1 MGRVPQAEYKTETES
16 LWKER
21 AFAFL
26 RMIPG
31 VGRLRFLRPGF
42 DALLGPLIDAFAAFA
57 LADKR
62 IEDDEADLIL
72 DLLRAAFPEVD
83 HGWLARR
90 LQRSV
95 RNPRSLVN
103 IAAEL
108 HERLDDLGKLALGF
122 QLWTLVDAA
131 GRSAPLRVTFDV
143 FMRRLGRP
151 DYGREI
157 LQEMADDDEIV
168 QAGSFER
175 VTFGEAG
182 KADVVLPPQAHDH
195 SFRVYRVGDL
205 VMLRNTGLLPL
216 WVRGRSLESGSF
228 LRLRERQ
235 ALAVPGWT
243 LQHEDL
249 VHFLN
254 VKKTGLTPRI
264 YIAVSDEGITAE
276 RSKSRQ
282 SLAVLRFG
290 LQVEIEALRETDLQ
304 VGTHQALQIGG
315 AVSCFHHNRLVDP
328 DGATADLEVL
338 RKQAIK
344 EGGRFRIDNKRR
356 RFRVSN
362 DPTAIA
368 KGDLLITAGLSPRVV
383 LEMRYVPEESAGY
396 VEVIAAEGA
405 VTIGDLPLRGVTRL
419 EEGGLIRLSPRQALR
434 CRFSEHLIDEE
445 RHVIESLVVEDLI
458 HDFSYEVRAL
468 DNLSFTVQRGE
479 MLCIIGPSG
488 SGKSTLLSA
497 LSGQLEPTRGRVTL
511 NGVSLYK
518 NREELVRFIAY
529 MAQEE
534 ALFPQ
539 LTVREHLRHAASI
552 RRPSQSAADRERR
565 IDIVL
570 ADLGL
575 QGLSHRRV
583 GSPGEKTLSG
593 GERSRLNLGLDLVS
607 AAEVYLFD
615 EPISGLSSKDSE
627 HVAETLRAMARD
639 KIVICSLHRPGAQVL
654 RLFDKVLLL
663 DSGGRL
669 AYFGSPH
676 EMTEYF
682 RLACHELSI
691 AHPAMTSQSALGADF
706 VFDVLETP
714 LNTIGGGQNP
724 MAARRFPPTFWQER
738 FESETLI
745 LSLQR
750 NTDGP
755 ASRLSDGASLIS
767 ERPFPQRRRRRV
779 REIFSLF
786 TSHFQRSLLSKFRTR
801 GTMYSTLLE
810 APLLAALIAFT
821 LRSSPEGQYEF
832 HTALHIPAYLFLS
845 VTVAM
850 FLGLTNSAT
859 EILRDR
865 PVIRRERNC
874 YPGAGLYVTAKF
886 LALALV
892 AAMQCGAYLAIA
904 HPLLEIRGMFLDH
917 WLWMTLT
924 ALTGTALA
932 LLVSSLVRTERAAL
946 TSVPLLLVPQMLLAG
961 ALVPFKEMNRALYDE
976 VGINRD
982 RGGTPVPA
990 QIMPLRYAY
999 ESMVVA
1005 QATRNPFEKER
1016 MRLQQRLNLLTAT
1029 RELTKESAERLEV
1042 MKICLTKLLG
1052 SGSVNAREGERLA
1065 ASISLIARRG
1075 DREAAM
1081 ALKVWPEGVEDPKDV
1096 SAVSDYF
1103 VNARIDL
1110 MTREAEAFRMDYR
1123 NQKHRAIYLALEQP
1137 LWAGRWIET
1146 DRRNG
1151 IVLAVFILLC
1161 PVLTAIILRRQNQR
1175 VK

>member
-1 MGRVPQAEYKTETES
+1 MPPAEYKNESES

-21 AFAFL
+21 TFAFL

-31 VGRLRFLRPGF
+31 VGRLRFLRPGI
-42 DALLGPLIDAFAAFA
+42 DALLGPLIDAYAAFA
-57 LADKR
+57 MADKH
-62 IEDDEADLIL
+62 IDDDEVDIIL

-95 RNPRSLVN
+95 RSPRSLAH

-151 DYGREI
+151 DYGQEI
-157 LQEMADDDEIV
+157 LQEMTDDEEIV
-168 QAGSFER
+168 EAGSFER
-175 VTFGEAG
+175 VTFGAAG
-182 KADVVLPPQAHDH
+182 KADVELPPQAQDH
-195 SFRVYRVGDL
+195 AFRVYRVGDL
-205 VMLRNTGLLPL
+205 MMLRNTGSQPL

-243 LQHEDL
+243 LQHDDL

-254 VKKTGLTPRI
+254 VKKTGIMPRI
-264 YIAVSDEGITAE
+264 FIAASEDGITAE

-282 SLAVLRFG
+282 SLAMLRFG
-290 LQVEIEALRETDLQ
+290 LQVEIEVYRESDLQ
-304 VGTHQALQIGG
+304 VGNQQSLRLGETI
-315 AVSCFHHNRLVDP
+315 SCSHYARLVDP
-328 DGATADLEVL
+328 NGATVNLDDL
-338 RKQAIK
+338 RKQVIK
-344 EGGRFRIDNKRR
+344 EGGSFRIDNKRK

-362 DPTAIA
+362 DPAAIA
-368 KGDLLITAGLSPRVV
+368 KGDLLVSAGLAPRVV

-396 VEVIAAEGA
+396 VEVLSSEST
-405 VTIGDLPLRGVTRL
+405 VTINGIPLRGVTRL

-458 HDFSYEVRAL
+458 HDFSYDVRAL
-468 DNLSFTVQRGE
+468 DNLSFKVNRGE
-479 MLCIIGPSG
+479 MMCIIGPSG

-497 LSGQLEPTRGRVTL
+497 LSGQLEPSRGRIKL

-518 NREELVRFIAY
+518 YHGELVRFIAH

-534 ALFPQ
+534 ALLPQ

-552 RRPSQSAADRERR
+552 RRPAQSAADRERR

-583 GSPGEKTLSG
+583 GTAGAKNLSG

-607 AAEVYLFD
+607 SAEVYLFD

-639 KIVICSLHRPGAQVL
+639 KIVICSLHRPGSQVL

-676 EMTEYF
+676 DMMEYF
-682 RLACHELSI
+682 RYACQELSI
-691 AHPAMTSQSALGADF
+691 AHPAISAQSALGADF

-724 MAARRFPPTFWQER
+724 LAARRFPPTFWQER

-745 LSLQR
+745 LSLHR
-750 NTDGP
+750 NAEAP
-755 ASRLSDGASLIS
+755 VSRMTGAVAVGND
-767 ERPFPQRRRRRV
+767 RPFPERRRRRA

-786 TSHFQRSLLSKFRTR
+786 ASHFQRSLLSKLRTR
-801 GTMYSTLLE
+801 GTLYSMLLE

-821 LRSSPEGQYEF
+821 LRSSPEGRYEF
-832 HTALHIPAYLFLS
+832 HSALHIPAYLFLS

-886 LALALV
+886 LALAIV
-892 AAMQCGAYLAIA
+892 AALQCAAYLAVA

-924 ALTGTALA
+924 AWTGTSMA
-932 LLVSSLVRTERAAL
+932 LLVSSMVRTERAAL

-961 ALVPFKEMNRALYDE
+961 ALVPFKEMNRAIYDE

-1016 MRLQQRLNLLTAT
+1016 IRLQQRLNALTSQ

-1042 MKICLTKLLG
+1042 MKICLTKLLA
-1052 SGSVNAREGERLA
+1052 SGCYSAEEGEQLA
-1065 ASISLIARRG
+1065 SVVSNAARRG
-1075 DREAAM
+1075 DRDAAM
-1081 ALKVWPEGVEDPKDV
+1081 ALKVWPPLREDGVKAR
-1096 SAVSDYF
+1096 SVSDYF

-1110 MTREAEAFRMDYR
+1110 MTREADTHRTDYR
-1123 NQKHRAIYLALEQP
+1123 NHKNRAIFLALEQP
-1137 LWAGRWIET
+1137 LFGDRWIET

-1151 IVLAVFILLC
+1151 FVLALFILLC
-1161 PVLTAIILRRQNQR
+1161 PILTVFVLRKQNSR

>member
-1 MGRVPQAEYKTETES
+1 MPPSEYKTEPES

-21 AFAFL
+21 TFSFL

-31 VGRLRFLRPGF
+31 VGRLRFLRPGI

-62 IEDDEADLIL
+62 IDDDEVDIIL

-95 RNPRSLVN
+95 RSPRSLAH

-151 DYGREI
+151 DYGHEI

-175 VTFGEAG
+175 VTFGTPG
-182 KADVVLPPQAHDH
+182 NADVELPPQAQHH
-195 SFRVYRVGDL
+195 AFRIYRVGEL
-205 VMLRNTGLLPL
+205 IMLRNTGAEPL

-243 LQHEDL
+243 LQHDDL

-254 VKKTGLTPRI
+254 VKKTGITPRI
-264 YIAVSDEGITAE
+264 YIAASDEGITVE
-276 RSKSRQ
+276 RSKSRH
-282 SLAVLRFG
+282 SLAMLRFG
-290 LQVEIEALRETDLQ
+290 LQVEIEAYRDSDLLVGNHKGLHLGET
-304 VGTHQALQIGG
+304 VR
-315 AVSCFHHNRLVDP
+315 CPHHTRLVDP
-328 DGATADLEVL
+328 DGATVHLEDL
-338 RKQAIK
+338 RKQALK
-344 EGGRFRIDNKRR
+344 AGGRFRIDNKRR

-362 DPTAIA
+362 DPSAIA
-368 KGDLLITAGLSPRVV
+368 KGDLLISAGLAPRVV

-396 VEVIAAEGA
+396 VEVISAEGS
-405 VTIGDLPLRGVTRL
+405 VTIGDVSLRGVTRL

-434 CRFSEHLIDEE
+434 CRFSENLIDEE

-458 HDFSYEVRAL
+458 HDFSHDVRAL
-468 DNLSFTVQRGE
+468 DNLGFTVHRGE
-479 MLCIIGPSG
+479 MMCIIGPSG
-488 SGKSTLLSA
+488 SGKSTLLAA
-497 LSGQLEPTRGRVTL
+497 LSGQLEPTRGSVKL
-511 NGVSLYK
+511 NGVELYK
-518 NREELVRFIAY
+518 NRSDLVRFIAH

-534 ALFPQ
+534 ALLPQ

-583 GSPGEKTLSG
+583 GAAGEKTLSG

-663 DSGGRL
+663 DAGGRL

-676 EMTEYF
+676 EMMEYF
-682 RLACHELSI
+682 RVACQELSI
-691 AHPAMTSQSALGADF
+691 AHPAMSGQSPLGADF

-745 LSLQR
+745 LSLNR

-755 ASRLSDGASLIS
+755 SSRLSGSDIGATA
-767 ERPFPQRRRRRV
+767 RAFPLRRRRRG
-779 REIFSLF
+779 REIFALF
-786 TSHFQRSLLSKFRTR
+786 TSHFQRSLLSKLRTR
-801 GTMYSTLLE
+801 GTLYSTLLE
-810 APLLAALIAFT
+810 APLLAGLIAFT
-821 LRSSPEGQYEF
+821 LRSSPEGRYEF
-832 HTALHIPAYLFLS
+832 HSALHIPAYLFLS

-865 PVIRRERNC
+865 PLIRRERNC
-874 YPGAGLYVTAKF
+874 YPGAGLYVSAKF
-886 LALALV
+886 LALAIV
-892 AAMQCGAYLAIA
+892 AALQCAAYLAIA

-924 ALTGTALA
+924 ALTGTSMA
-932 LLVSSLVRTERAAL
+932 LLVSSMVRTERAAL

-976 VGINRD
+976 VDLNRD

-1016 MRLQQRLNLLTAT
+1016 VRLQQRLDLLTAQ
-1029 RELTKESAERLEV
+1029 RELNKRSAERLEV
-1042 MKICLTKLLG
+1042 MKICLTKLLAAG
-1052 SGSVNAREGERLA
+1052 SHNATEGKELA
-1065 ASISLIARRG
+1065 ALIAETARRG
-1075 DREAAM
+1075 TRDQAM
-1081 ALKVWPEGVEDPKDV
+1081 ALKVWPADREGRKEAQP
-1096 SAVSDYF
+1096 VSDYF

-1110 MTREAEAFRMDYR
+1110 MTREADTYRTDYR
-1123 NQKHRAIYLALEQP
+1123 NLKHRAIFLAPEQP
-1137 LWAGRWIET
+1137 LLKNSWIET

-1151 IVLAVFILLC
+1151 MVLALFILLC
-1161 PVLTAIILRRQNQR
+1161 PAVTTLILQKQNKR